1 MSQYWILAAIGL
13 PILGGIGIP
22 LLSFGKRRWMMV
34 YIEAVV
40 LLTSCIV
47 GCLLMNGTTE
57 TIHVIH
63 FVNDLS
69 ISFKIDGMSMVFAGL
84 VAVLWPLATLYAF
97 EYMAHEDREKTFF
110 LFYTMTVI
118 ASVLFAVYY
127 IYTILLYKK

>member
-13 PILGGIGIP
+13 PILGGVGIP
-22 LLSFGKRRWMMV
+22 LLPFGKRKWMLA

-47 GCLLMNGTTE
+47 GGLLLNGTTE
-57 TIHVIH
+57 TFHLVH

-69 ISFKIDGMSMVFAGL
+69 ISFKIDGLGMIFTGL

-97 EYMAHEDREKTFF
+97 EYMAYEEREKPFF
-110 LFYTMTVI
+110 LFWR
-118 ASVLFAVYY
+118 
-127 IYTILLYKK
+127 K